1 LESKGTWLLAFLLRR
16 RRRVQAMSQLTA
28 EERHRSFEHRLVAL
42 AVAGAL
48 LMAQTARVVS
58 LQGAPALI
66 EWFLPRVGRVGE
78 PFRSPARSRRGAGR
92 RRPSG
97 HPTRGHARSP
107 RRRPRSTTTRR
118 SR

>member
-1 LESKGTWLLAFLLRR
+1 MPQGVGPVQSGTYVTSTVPGWPETSQAEPNHPHRRLTSSESKGTWLLAFLLRR

-28 EERHRSFEHRLVAL
+28 EERRRSFEHRLVAL

-66 EWFLPRVGRVGE
+66 EWFLPRV
-78 PFRSPARSRRGAGR
+78 
-92 RRPSG
+92 
-97 HPTRGHARSP
+97 
-107 RRRPRSTTTRR
+107 
-118 SR
+118 